1 MSDFDSLK
9 GNNIS
14 ESTIG
19 LPSESGAMLTTNIEA
34 SRPLPCIVILIHG
47 VNDVGEAFENQDKM
61 ICEGLNRRLG
71 RKDLKPNKWQWAQTT
86 ADDFSPRIQM
96 LSQWQETVEPKEPQ
110 LKPKTVKHKSYSP
123 IIPFTWGYRPV
134 DEETYKQEQ
143 LDYYKRLQDNNVKDP
158 ELPYDSYWLDRNY
171 HLKTENIEL
180 NKLNCD
186 KFGNW
191 IDYLYRRNGGPF
203 ANATTCI
210 PDMYGPGMASY
221 LGIIGKAFTPSGAR
235 SYKNPHRIYYVFA
248 AYRLANLIKKIRK
261 DTKELD
267 IPINIVAHSQ
277 GTIITMLANLILA
290 NDKDKPLPADCV
302 ILAHSPYA
310 FEPTYMEILTKDLSM
325 GVQSQYGREQTF
337 INFVDQMH
345 KLQGDR
351 RTKFFDFNKLI
362 ETGVINTAVDDN
374 EVYTQADGT
383 QKQYDRLGKDYELF
397 YRDNFGKVYQYFS
410 PNDHVVSLRNVQ
422 GMGWQGIPDNI
433 FKQCQYQNLK
443 QRIFSHGHIVGN
455 DTKNEKQEIPMII
468 IEVQE
473 KDYPSYI
480 SVTDYQQRLVIDET
494 DGPGIELNV
503 VLLPEQLTKLIQ
515 EPLFK
520 GHDGVF
526 SYGYYVS
533 DGQSIRVR
541 YIPSDAEIKRD
552 YPELIYQ
559 NISSAQLKSDCQ
571 NHERD
576 KYSKEYPNLPIS
588 VFNNKASREC
598 NKVTTGGLDLSTAA
612 YILTTRLI
620 NGEPVPE
627 TMIYTV
633 DKPGGKTKLSRAIHY
648 NDIYN
653 RDNQF
658 SRIVEQKLIPITI
671 DRPDYIPEKKFEKK
685 DNQNIFA
692 TFITDEL
699 QLKKLLDEHP
709 EWDRGIEYAKYIVGQ
724 ENKIFVMYRNPQQQI
739 EADIGKIVDEE
750 EDTSSHHSG
759 ITNSLQ
765 APAKIMAYDLAIG
778 AIENIS
784 ATQQTL
790 LNSWRVLADWRH
802 PENTDPE
809 TFQYVHKGI
818 LPEKLKKAMNYPSKH
833 MPKDDGMVVNHFYHD
848 ALIDEAVQQA
858 KELELAKEKYQKLT
872 EPPQWVFP
880 DPDLKG
886 VTDVD

>member
-9 GNNIS
+9 GDNIS
-14 ESTIG
+14 ASTIG

-61 ICEGLNRRLG
+61 ICEGLNRRLA

-96 LSQWQETVEPKEPQ
+96 LSEWQETVEPKEPQ

-158 ELPYDSYWLDRNY
+158 ELPYDNYWIDRNY

-210 PDMYGPGMASY
+210 PDMYGPGMAGV
-221 LGIIGKAFTPSGAR
+221 LGFAGERVTPNGAR

-248 AYRLANLIKKIRK
+248 AYRLAKLIKKIRSQ
-261 DTKELD
+261 TKGQD

-277 GTIITMLANLILA
+277 GTIITMLANLMLA

-310 FEPTYMEILTKDLSM
+310 FEPTYAEVISKDLCM
-325 GVQSQYGREQTF
+325 GIQTPYGREQTF
-337 INFVDQMH
+337 INFVNQMH
-345 KLQGDR
+345 KLQSDR
-351 RTKFFDFNKLI
+351 RAIKFEKEDLI
-362 ETGVINTAVDDN
+362 EKGVINTVVDDN

-383 QKQYDRLGKDYELF
+383 QKQYDRLGSDKELF
-397 YRDNFGKVYQYFS
+397 YRDNIGKVYQYFS
-410 PNDHVVSLRNVQ
+410 PNDHVVSLWNVQ
-422 GMGWQGIPDNI
+422 GMGWQGIPKKI
-433 FKQCQYQNLK
+433 FKKCKNRNLK
-443 QRIFSHGHIVGN
+443 QRIFNHGHIVGN
-455 DTKNEKQEIPMII
+455 DTKNKEVKIPLIFFK
-468 IEVQE
+468 VQE
-473 KDYPSYI
+473 KNYPSYI
-480 SVTDYQQRLVIDET
+480 SVTDYQQRITFADYYEKKIKLPVK
-494 DGPGIELNV
+494 
-503 VLLPEQLTKLIQ
+503 LLPEQLKKLIQ
-515 EPLFK
+515 ETIFK
-520 GHDGVF
+520 EFNGSFID
-526 SYGYYVS
+526 GYYYNS
-533 DGQSIRVR
+533 GHWFWVR
-541 YIPSDAEIKRD
+541 YIPTQEEIERD
-552 YPELIYQ
+552 YPQLVYQKIGYEELGSICVDYE
-559 NISSAQLKSDCQ
+559 SHEALK
-571 NHERD
+571 
-576 KYSKEYPNLPIS
+576 KVPNLPKQSSTEQAEKECKDIS
-588 VFNNKASREC
+588 
-598 NKVTTGGLDLSTAA
+598 TGGIKTAF
-612 YILTTRLI
+612 YRIEERLI

-633 DKPGGKTKLSRAIHY
+633 DKPSGKTKLSRAIHY

-653 RDNQF
+653 SDNEF
-658 SRIVEQKLIPITI
+658 IEDLERTINWKTI
-671 DRPDYIPEKKFEKK
+671 DRPDYIPVRDK
-685 DNQNIFA
+685 DKDKNDVSSL
-692 TFITDEL
+692 FITDEL

-709 EWDRGIEYAKYIVGQ
+709 EWDRGIIFVKYIVGQ
-724 ENKIFVMYRNPQQQI
+724 ENKIYVMYHKPQQEI
-739 EADIGKIVDEE
+739 ETEVAKKVDEE

-778 AIENIS
+778 AVENIS
-784 ATQQTL
+784 STQQTL
-790 LNSWRVLADWRH
+790 LNGWRVLADWRH

-818 LPEKLKKAMNYPSKH
+818 LPKEIKSAMNYPYKH
-833 MPKDDGMVVNHFYHD
+833 MPEDEKLVVNDFYHFQ
-848 ALIDEAVQQA
+848 LYIMPPIEDELKKQ
-858 KELELAKEKYQKLT
+858 KYKHLT
-872 EPPQWVFP
+872 KPPQWMFP

>member
-1 MSDFDSLK
+1 MPDFDNLK

-14 ESTIG
+14 DSTTG
-19 LPSESGAMLTTNIEA
+19 LPPESGAMLTSNIEA
-34 SRPLPCIVILIHG
+34 SRPLPCVVILIHG
-47 VNDVGEAFENQDKM
+47 VNDIGEAFENQDKM

-71 RKDLKPNKWQWAQTT
+71 RKDLKPNKWRWAQTS

-96 LSQWQETVEPKEPQ
+96 LPEWQENVDQIKPP

-143 LDYYKRLQDNNVKDP
+143 LAYYKRLQDSNVKDP
-158 ELPYDSYWLDRNY
+158 ELPYDSYWVERNY
-171 HLKTENIEL
+171 HLKTDNIEV

-210 PDMYGPGMASY
+210 PDMYGPGMAGF
-221 LGIIGKAFTPSGAR
+221 LGSAGELATPKGAR
-235 SYKNPHRIYYVFA
+235 SYLNPHRIYYAFA
-248 AYRLANLIKKIRK
+248 AHRLAKLIKQIRK
-261 DTKELD
+261 DTEGQN

-290 NDKDKPLPADCV
+290 NDKSEPLPADCV

-310 FEPTYMEILTKDLSM
+310 FEPTLAEIVSKDLCM

-337 INFVDQMH
+337 INFVNQMH
-345 KLQGDR
+345 NFQTDR
-351 RTKFFDFNKLI
+351 RSKKFNPENLI
-362 ETGVINTAVDDN
+362 ETGVINNAIDDS
-374 EVYTQADGT
+374 ELYTQADGT
-383 QKQYDRLGKDYELF
+383 KKQYDRLGDDVELF

-410 PNDHVVSLRNVQ
+410 PNDHVVSLWNVQ

-433 FKQCQYQNLK
+433 FKQCKHQNLK

-455 DTKNEKQEIPMII
+455 DPKNKEVKIPLIL

-473 KDYPSYI
+473 KDYPNYI
-480 SVTDYQQRLVIDET
+480 SVKDYQQRRGAKT
-494 DGPGIELNV
+494 YYGINIPV
-503 VLLPEQLTKLIQ
+503 VLLSEQLTKLIQ

-520 GHDGVF
+520 GHDGFF
-526 SYGYYVS
+526 SHGCYANE
-533 DGQSIRVR
+533 GQSIHVH
-541 YIPSDAEIKRD
+541 YIPSNEEIKRD
-552 YPELIYQ
+552 YPELVYQ
-559 NISSAQLKSDCQ
+559 KTSSGQLGSDCIDYEI
-571 NHERD
+571 NENSNKNPKLSASD
-576 KYSKEYPNLPIS
+576 LYGKS
-588 VFNNKASREC
+588 VYEC
-598 NKVTTGGLDLSTAA
+598 NTVTTGGLTTAP

-633 DKPGGKTKLSRAIHY
+633 DKPSGKTKLSRAIHY

-653 RDNQF
+653 SNNQF
-658 SRIVEQKLIPITI
+658 VEHFEKKLNYQII
-671 DRPDYIPEKKFEKK
+671 DRPDYIPVKKIDEK
-685 DNQNIFA
+685 DISSP
-692 TFITDEL
+692 FITDEL

-709 EWDRGIEYAKYIVGQ
+709 EWDRGIESASYMVKQ
-724 ENKIFVMYRNPQQQI
+724 ENKILVIYRNSQKHI
-739 EADIGKIVDEE
+739 ESEIGKEVDDKK
-750 EDTSSHHSG
+750 DTSSHHSG
-759 ITNSLQ
+759 ITNSLE

-778 AIENIS
+778 VVENIS
-784 ATQQTL
+784 ESHQTL

-818 LPEKLKKAMNYPSKH
+818 LPKELKTAMNYPNRH
-833 MPKDDGMVVNHFYHD
+833 MPEDEKLVVNHFYHSMPNRI
-848 ALIDEAVQQA
+848 LKPIKE
-858 KELELAKEKYQKLT
+858 ELEKPKYQKLT

-886 VTDVD
+886 VSDVD

>member
-1 MSDFDSLK
+1 MPDFDNLK

-14 ESTIG
+14 DSTTG
-19 LPSESGAMLTTNIEA
+19 LPPESGAMLTSNIEA
-34 SRPLPCIVILIHG
+34 SRPLPCVVILIHG
-47 VNDVGEAFENQDKM
+47 VNDVGEAFENLDKM

-71 RKDLKPNKWQWAQTT
+71 RKDLKPNKWQWAQTS

-96 LSQWQETVEPKEPQ
+96 LPEWQENVGQIKPP

-143 LDYYKRLQDNNVKDP
+143 IAYYKRLQDDNIEDP
-158 ELPYDSYWLDRNY
+158 ELPYNSYWVERNC
-171 HLKTENIEL
+171 HFKTENIEV

-210 PDMYGPGMASY
+210 PDMYGPGMAGF
-221 LGIIGKAFTPSGAR
+221 LGHAGEAATPKGAR
-235 SYKNPHRIYYVFA
+235 SYQNPHRIYYVFA
-248 AYRLANLIKKIRK
+248 AYRLANLIKTIRQQ
-261 DTKELD
+261 TEELD

-302 ILAHSPYA
+302 ILASSPYA
-310 FEPTYMEILTKDLSM
+310 FEPTYAEILTKDLSM

-337 INFVDQMH
+337 INFVDQLH
-345 KLQGDR
+345 KLQKDR
-351 RTKFFDFNKLI
+351 RSKKFKPEDLI
-362 ETGVINTAVDDN
+362 EKGIINTTVDPN
-374 EVYTQADGT
+374 ELYTQADGT
-383 QKQYDRLGKDYELF
+383 KKRYDRLGNDKELF

-410 PNDHVVSLRNVQ
+410 PNDHVVSLLNVQ

-433 FKQCQYQNLK
+433 FKQCKHQNLK

-455 DTKNEKQEIPMII
+455 DPKNKKVKIPRIFI
-468 IEVQE
+468 KILE

-480 SVTDYQQRLVIDET
+480 SVTDYQQRIKTKEY
-494 DGPGIELNV
+494 DGEKIQLAV
-503 VLLPEQLTKLIQ
+503 VLLSEQLTKLIQ

-520 GHDGVF
+520 GHDGSF
-526 SYGYYVS
+526 NHGFYADEGH
-533 DGQSIRVR
+533 SIFVI
-541 YIPSDAEIKRD
+541 YIPSNEEIKRD
-552 YPELIYQ
+552 YPELFYQ
-559 NISSAQLKSDCQ
+559 NISSGQLESDCENYEMDEYLKSNPHVSPTVFYDA
-571 NHERD
+571 
-576 KYSKEYPNLPIS
+576 SK
-588 VFNNKASREC
+588 SRC
-598 NKVTTGGLDLSTAA
+598 NTVSTGGLAIQTAP

-633 DKPGGKTKLSRAIHY
+633 DKPSGKTKLSRAIHY

-653 RDNQF
+653 SDNQF
-658 SRIVEQKLIPITI
+658 VEDLEKKLNYEII
-671 DRPDYIPEKKFEKK
+671 DRPDYIPVKKIDKK
-685 DNQNIFA
+685 DISSP
-692 TFITDEL
+692 FITDEL
-699 QLKKLLDEHP
+699 QLKKLLDDHP
-709 EWDRGIEYAKYIVGQ
+709 EWDRGIESASYMVKQ
-724 ENKIFVMYRNPQQQI
+724 ENKILVIYRNPQKQI
-739 EADIGKIVDEE
+739 ESEIGKEVDEK

-759 ITNSLQ
+759 ITNSLE

-778 AIENIS
+778 VVENIS
-784 ATQQTL
+784 ATDQKL

-809 TFQYVHKGI
+809 TFQYAHKGI
-818 LPEKLKKAMNYPSKH
+818 LPDKLKKAMNYPSKH
-833 MPKDDGMVVNHFYHD
+833 MPKDDGMVVNDYYHD
-848 ALIDEAVQQA
+848 ALTNEGTQWA
-858 KELELAKEKYQKLT
+858 KEVEMAQEKYKKLT
-872 EPPQWVFP
+872 EPPQWVLP

>member
-1 MSDFDSLK
+1 MPDFDSLK

-14 ESTIG
+14 ASTIG
-19 LPSESGAMLTTNIEA
+19 LPSESGAMLTSNIEA
-34 SRPLPCIVILIHG
+34 SRPLPCLVILIHG

-61 ICEGLNRRLG
+61 ICEGLNRRLA
-71 RKDLKPNKWQWAQTT
+71 RKDLKPNKWQWAQTS

-96 LSQWQETVEPKEPQ
+96 LSEWQENLRPIKPT
-110 LKPKTVKHKSYSP
+110 LKPRTVKHKSYSP

-143 LDYYKRLQDNNVKDP
+143 LDYNKRLQDNNVKDP

-210 PDMYGPGMASY
+210 PDMYGPGMAGW
-221 LGIIGKAFTPSGAR
+221 LGFAGEAVTPSGAR
-235 SYKNPHRIYYVFA
+235 SYQNPHRIYYVFA
-248 AYRLANLIKKIRK
+248 AYRLANLIKTIREKTK
-261 DTKELD
+261 DQD

-277 GTIITMLANLILA
+277 GTIITMLANLMLA

-337 INFVDQMH
+337 INFVNQMY

-362 ETGVINTAVDDN
+362 ETGVINSVVDDN

-383 QKQYDRLGKDYELF
+383 QKQYDRLGSDKELF

-443 QRIFSHGHIVGN
+443 QRIFNHGHIVGN

-468 IEVQE
+468 IEIHE

-480 SVTDYQQRLVIDET
+480 SYTDYQQRIETIDQRGEKIIQ
-494 DGPGIELNV
+494 PPP
-503 VLLPEQLTKLIQ
+503 LLPEQLTKLIQ
-515 EPLFK
+515 EPLFQGRNGYLAK
-520 GHDGVF
+520 GNY
-526 SYGYYVS
+526 SYLGHSVK
-533 DGQSIRVR
+533 VN
-541 YIPSDAEIKRD
+541 YIPSQEEIKRD
-552 YPELIYQ
+552 YPEFIYQ
-559 NISSAQLKSDCQ
+559 NISSDQLKSDCK
-571 NHERD
+571 NYEKD
-576 KYSKEYPNLPIS
+576 KNLEENPKLPSYVINLKS
-588 VFNNKASREC
+588 AYEC
-598 NKVTTGGLDLSTAA
+598 DKVKTGGLDVKTAA
-612 YILTTRLI
+612 YKLTARLI

-633 DKPGGKTKLSRAIHY
+633 DKPSGKTKLSRAIHY

-653 RDNQF
+653 SDNQF
-658 SRIVEQKLIPITI
+658 IEKLGQQSFPKTI
-671 DRPDYIPEKKFEKK
+671 DRPDYIPVKKIDEN
-685 DNQNIFA
+685 DSSLH
-692 TFITDEL
+692 FITDKL
-699 QLKKLLDEHP
+699 QLQKLLDEHP
-709 EWDRGIEYAKYIVGQ
+709 EWDRGIKYARYEVGQ
-724 ENKIFVMYRNPQQQI
+724 ENKIVVMYYKPQQQI
-739 EADIGKIVDEE
+739 ETEVGKEVDEE
-750 EDTSSHHSG
+750 KDTSSHHSG

-818 LPEKLKKAMNYPSKH
+818 LPKDLKKAMNYPSKH
-833 MPKDDGMVVNHFYHD
+833 MPKDDGMVVNDFYHD
-848 ALIDEAVQQA
+848 PLIDQSVQQA
-858 KELELAKEKYQKLT
+858 KEIELAKEKYKKLT
-872 EPPQWVFP
+872 EKPQWVFP